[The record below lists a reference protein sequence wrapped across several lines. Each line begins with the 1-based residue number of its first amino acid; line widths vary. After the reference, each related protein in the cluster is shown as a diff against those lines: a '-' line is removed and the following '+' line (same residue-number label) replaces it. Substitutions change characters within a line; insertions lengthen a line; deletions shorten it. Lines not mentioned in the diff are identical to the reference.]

1 MTNFQTFSKLVH
13 AKFVEMSANELF
25 VVGED
30 NRQFEQVYLNAF
42 PEGTNPPYKTN
53 TEHDCSCCKNF
64 IRNIGNLAT
73 LQDGVM
79 TSVWD
84 IKGAP
89 YPYDVVASKLSE
101 YIKTLEVA
109 SIFRT
114 KERQYGAEE
123 TKQLLE
129 DKSVKRW
136 NHFYGTVAA
145 RHFSETPD
153 TAKGIINTNR
163 QVFERG
169 LKEITAESLVEIIGL
184 IERGDLYRGAEHLK
198 AVKAF
203 QALQKKFNGQ
213 GNFTW
218 EHAQSSAATFRN
230 TVIGTLAQDLS
241 EGKDLE
247 GAVKSF
253 EAKVAPTNYKRTT
266 ALITP
271 AMVKMAQAKLKE
283 LDLEGAVERRFARI
297 SDITP
302 NNVLWV
308 DGKAKRKMKGSA
320 MDNLLTETLAKRE
333 VTGTV
338 EISIADFMA
347 TVLPTAVEMQVKLK
361 NAHKANFV
369 ALTAPVNENT
379 GKLFKWGNDFA
390 WSYVGN
396 IADSEL
402 RKQVSARGGRVDGVF
417 RFSHSWNYDKRN
429 ASLMDLHVFMPTP
442 KLTHEDGC
450 HDKYP
455 TSRRVG
461 WNHRGDSL
469 SGGVQDVDY
478 VAEAPV
484 GYVPVENITFPDLSK
499 MPEGEYVCKVHNW
512 NLRNPTQGGFKAE
525 IEFAGS
531 IYEYEHEKPL
541 KQKEWVTV
549 AVVTLKAG
557 VFSIEHKLP
566 MATASTTLWGVPT
579 EQLVKVDTVMYSPN
593 FWDEQ
598 EVGNKHW
605 FFMLEG
611 CKSPDPVRGMYNEF
625 LRGELEAHRKTF
637 EVLGERTKCEVVD
650 EQLCGVGFSSTQRNS
665 IEVVVTTAKN
675 ERSYVV
681 NF

>member
-25 VVGED
+25 VVGDD

-53 TEHDCSCCKNF
+53 TEHDCTCCKNF
-64 IRNIGNLAT
+64 IRNIGNLVT
-73 LQDGVM
+73 LKDGVM

-84 IKGAP
+84 VKGAP
-89 YPYDVVASKLSE
+89 YPYDVVAKKLSG
-101 YIKTLEVA
+101 YVKRLAITSV
-109 SIFRT
+109 FRT
-114 KERQYGAEE
+114 KERKYGAEE

-136 NHFYGTVAA
+136 NHFYGEVAA

-153 TAKGIINTNR
+153 TAKGIINTKR

-198 AVKAF
+198 SVKAF
-203 QALQKKFNGQ
+203 QDLQKKYIGLD
-213 GNFTW
+213 FTW

-320 MDNLLTETLAKRE
+320 MDSLLTETLAKRE

-396 IADSEL
+396 ITDSIKERVKQAGGNVTNAAL
-402 RKQVSARGGRVDGVF
+402 RVSLAWFNHD
-417 RFSHSWNYDKRN
+417 D
-429 ASLMDLHVFMPTP
+429 LDLHCVSP
-442 KLTHEDGC
+442 DGY
-450 HDKYP
+450 HHYFA
-455 TSRRVG
+455 TRG
-461 WNHRGDSL
+461 WGCAL
-469 SGGVQDVDY
+469 DVDMN
-478 VAEAPV
+478 A
-484 GYVPVENITFPDLSK
+484 GGGQTRTPVENISFTSLKDGNYKFWVNQYSQRESDN
-499 MPEGEYVCKVHNW
+499 V
-512 NLRNPTQGGFKAE
+512 GFE
-525 IEFAGS
+525 IEVEFGGKLYNFQYPKRLC
-531 IYEYEHEKPL
+531 IRED
-541 KQKEWVTV
+541 V
-549 AVVTLKAG
+549 AFNIEVVG
-557 VFSIEHKLP
+557 PKLE
-566 MATASTTLWGVPT
+566 MSMGNLEGGAVSQEVWGVPT

-637 EVLGERTKCEVVD
+637 EVLGERTKCEVVE

>member
-1 MTNFQTFSKLVH
+1 MTDFQTFSKLVH

-53 TEHDCSCCKNF
+53 TEHDCTCCKNF

-73 LQDGVM
+73 LKDGVM

-101 YIKTLEVA
+101 YIKTLEVT
-109 SIFRT
+109 SVFRT
-114 KERQYGAEE
+114 KERKYGAEE

-184 IERGDLYRGAEHLK
+184 IEREDLYRGAEHLK
-198 AVKAF
+198 SVKAF

-218 EHAQSSAATFRN
+218 EHAQSPAATFRN

-247 GAVKSF
+247 DAVKSF

-271 AMVKMAQAKLKE
+271 AMVKLAQAKLKE
-283 LDLEGAVERRFARI
+283 LDLEGAIERRFARI

-320 MDNLLTETLAKRE
+320 MGSLLTETLAKRE

-396 IADSEL
+396 IADSIKERVKQAGGNVTNAAL
-402 RKQVSARGGRVDGVF
+402 RVSLAWFNHD
-417 RFSHSWNYDKRN
+417 D
-429 ASLMDLHVFMPTP
+429 LDLHCVSP
-442 KLTHEDGC
+442 DGY
-450 HDKYP
+450 HHYYV
-455 TSRRVG
+455 T
-461 WNHRGDSL
+461 RGHGCAL
-469 SGGVQDVDY
+469 DVDMN
-478 VAEAPV
+478 A
-484 GYVPVENITFPDLSK
+484 GRGTTRTPVENISFKHLQNGDYKFWVNQYSQR
-499 MPEGEYVCKVHNW
+499 ESDNA
-512 NLRNPTQGGFKAE
+512 GFE
-525 IEFAGS
+525 IEVECGGKLYNFQYPKMLRTGKSVEFNIKVVGS
-531 IYEYEHEKPL
+531 
-541 KQKEWVTV
+541 
-549 AVVTLKAG
+549 
-557 VFSIEHKLP
+557 KLE
-566 MATASTTLWGVPT
+566 MSLGDLEGGATSSEQWNVPT

-637 EVLGERTKCEVVD
+637 EVLGERTKCEVVG